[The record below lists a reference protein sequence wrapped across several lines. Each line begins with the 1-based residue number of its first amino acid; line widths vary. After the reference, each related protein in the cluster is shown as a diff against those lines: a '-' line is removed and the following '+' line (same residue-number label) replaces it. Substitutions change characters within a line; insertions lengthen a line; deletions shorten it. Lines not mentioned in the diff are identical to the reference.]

1 MVRSACH
8 IRQTCLVILIIS
20 YGMYYNNSYDIRP
33 VTFLIP
39 NRVCLDVFAGCGHKV
54 FYIYTI
60 EIYCE
65 QLFGEAELQ
74 WSITQVNLFSLSQH

>member
-20 YGMYYNNSYDIRP
+20 YGMYYNNSYDIQR

-54 FYIYTI
+54 FYNLHKVKISHVDFD
-60 EIYCE
+60 CE
-65 QLFGEAELQ
+65 Q
-74 WSITQVNLFSLSQH
+74 